1 LEYYIKIFPTKFI
14 SLILDK
20 LLNFTNFGRLLQ
32 HLNIFKR
39 NYEIEKEGNRPTG
52 PVLAQGL
59 RARTWAAKA
68 WHGPLPWHR
77 LKAQVE
83 LDVHGIERCGCR
95 RGARWRG
102 RGRDT
107 RNGGGDTGKRKL
119 EAGPEPWK
127 ATTRRL
133 RRMGAVREGAE
144 GVSPA
149 AAGRAAGG
157 RHWTSR

>member
-1 LEYYIKIFPTKFI
+1 
-14 SLILDK
+14 
-20 LLNFTNFGRLLQ
+20 
-32 HLNIFKR
+32 LNIFKR
-39 NYEIEKEGNRPTG
+39 NYEIEKEENRPTG

-59 RARTWAAKA
+59 RV
-68 WHGPLPWHR
+68 HGLPRPGMAQLPWHR